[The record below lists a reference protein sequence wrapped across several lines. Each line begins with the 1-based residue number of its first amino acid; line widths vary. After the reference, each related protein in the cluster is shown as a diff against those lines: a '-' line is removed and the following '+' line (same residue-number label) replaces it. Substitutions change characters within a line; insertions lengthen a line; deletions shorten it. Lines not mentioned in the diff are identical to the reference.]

1 LYHKIIFQQILKVAA
16 TRLTGGSRFGYKP
29 LLLGQRLKALAFT
42 SFKPLCAFTSV
53 AAPSRGYLNTD

>member
-1 LYHKIIFQQILKVAA
+1 MYFITVAA